1 MDYDYVVAQT
11 LLLGVVALIGIVF
24 TFALP
29 VPNHKSKA
37 ASGRYA
43 RLFLASCWIVEVCQ
57 TVRFSGYEQAGRMGF
72 YVASMIAA
80 YMLLMTIVKRYGHSL
95 TRQQIVL
102 VYAHIVAVALCS
114 VLLEFSWF
122 TQWMANTI
130 ILLSVAFPVW
140 LAIRRVKYYLASKSL
155 GDKVLYAVLSAVF
168 YTLLAIL
175 PLYLIFF
182 DASIAHHHSLTF
194 AILMVF
200 MLVFMLS
207 FAVSVLHSLVNRLHT
222 QVHTDPLTGAKNR
235 HFFYEIAPKLSAHAL
250 RNNEILSVVACDIDH
265 FKAINDKHGHVVGDI
280 AIKRFCK
287 IIQDELRAED
297 TLIRMGGEEF
307 LVLSPHCDRNQAT
320 ELAERLR
327 KVISETEIEAKGVNL
342 MLTASFGVI
351 EMTHNSEFFSSVK
364 EADQALYNAKAAGR
378 NQVITV

>member
-37 ASGRYA
+37 TSGRYA
-43 RLFLASCWIVEVCQ
+43 RLFLAACWFVEVCQ

-72 YVASMIAA
+72 YIASMLAA

-95 TRQQIVL
+95 TRQQVML

-114 VLLEFSWF
+114 VLLEFAWF
-122 TQWMANTI
+122 TQWMANTT

-140 LAIRRVKYYLASKSL
+140 LAIRRVKYYLTSKSL

-250 RNNEILSVVACDIDH
+250 RNNDILSVVACDIDH

-280 AIKRFCK
+280 ALKRFCK

-327 KVISETEIEAKGVNL
+327 TVISETEIEAKGAKL

-351 EMTHNSEFFSSVK
+351 EMTHTSEFFSSVK
-364 EADQALYNAKAAGR
+364 EADQALYDAKASGR

>member
-37 ASGRYA
+37 TSGRYA

-250 RNNEILSVVACDIDH
+250 RNNDILSVVACDIDH

-280 AIKRFCK
+280 ALKRFCR

-327 KVISETEIEAKGVNL
+327 RVISETEIEAKGVKL

-351 EMTHNSEFFSSVK
+351 EMTHTSEFFSSVK
-364 EADQALYNAKAAGR
+364 EADQALYNAKASGR

>member
-1 MDYDYVVAQT
+1 MEYDYVVAQT

-37 ASGRYA
+37 TSGRFA
-43 RLFLASCWIVEVCQ
+43 RLFLACCWLVEVCQ
-57 TVRFSGYEQAGRMGF
+57 TIRYSGYEDAGRMGF
-72 YVASMIAA
+72 YLASLCAA
-80 YMLLMTIVKRYGHSL
+80 YMLMMTIVKRYGHSL
-95 TRQQIVL
+95 TRKQIALVL
-102 VYAHIVAVALCS
+102 CHFTAVAACS
-114 VLLEFSWF
+114 VLLQFEYL
-122 TQWMANTI
+122 TQWAGNTF

-140 LAIRRVKYYLASKSL
+140 LAVRRVKIYLAAQSL

-168 YTLLAIL
+168 YSLLGIV

-182 DASIAHHHSLTF
+182 NASNVHHHGLTF
-194 AILMVF
+194 ALLLVF
-200 MLVFMLS
+200 ILVFMLS

-250 RNNEILSVVACDIDH
+250 RNNDILSVVVCDIDH
-265 FKAINDKHGHVVGDI
+265 FKAINDKHGHVVGDV
-280 AIKRFCK
+280 ALKRFCK
-287 IIQDELRAED
+287 IIQDQLRAEA

-307 LVLSPHCDRNQAT
+307 LVLTPHCDRNQAT

-327 KVISETEIEAKGVNL
+327 QVISQTEINAKGIKL
-342 MLTASFGVI
+342 LLTASFGVI
-351 EMTHNSEFFSSVK
+351 EMTPSSEFFSSVK
-364 EADQALYNAKAAGR
+364 AADQALINAKAAGR

>member
-11 LLLGVVALIGIVF
+11 LLLGIVALIGVVF

-29 VPNHKSKA
+29 VPNHKTKA
-37 ASGRYA
+37 SSGVFA
-43 RLFLASCWIVEVCQ
+43 RLFLAACWLVEVFQ
-57 TVRFSGYEQAGRMGF
+57 TVRLSGYEDIGRMGF
-72 YVASMIAA
+72 YVMSLSAA
-80 YMLLMTIVKRYGHSL
+80 YMLMMTIIKRYGHSL
-95 TRQQIVL
+95 NRQQTTL
-102 VYAHIVAVALCS
+102 VFLHLVGVALCS
-114 VLLEFSWF
+114 LLLQAGFIP
-122 TQWMANTI
+122 QWTANTV
-130 ILLSVAFPVW
+130 ILLSVAYPVW
-140 LAIRRVKYYLASKSL
+140 QAIRRVKFYLATNSL
-155 GDKVLYAVLSAVF
+155 GDKVLYAVLSTVF

-175 PLYLIFF
+175 PIYLIFF
-182 DASIAHHHSLTF
+182 DASIVHHHSLTF
-194 AILMVF
+194 AILLVF

-280 AIKRFCK
+280 ALKRFCK
-287 IIQDELRAED
+287 IIKDELRAED

>member
-1 MDYDYVVAQT
+1 MHQ
-11 LLLGVVALIGIVF
+11 
-24 TFALP
+24 
-29 VPNHKSKA
+29 
-37 ASGRYA
+37 
-43 RLFLASCWIVEVCQ
+43 
-57 TVRFSGYEQAGRMGF
+57 
-72 YVASMIAA
+72 
-80 YMLLMTIVKRYGHSL
+80 
-95 TRQQIVL
+95 
-102 VYAHIVAVALCS
+102 
-114 VLLEFSWF
+114 
-122 TQWMANTI
+122 
-130 ILLSVAFPVW
+130 
-140 LAIRRVKYYLASKSL
+140 
-155 GDKVLYAVLSAVF
+155 
-168 YTLLAIL
+168 
-175 PLYLIFF
+175 
-182 DASIAHHHSLTF
+182 HSLTF
-194 AILMVF
+194 AILLVF
-200 MLVFMLS
+200 MLVFVLS
-207 FAVSVLHSLVNRLHT
+207 FAERVLHSLVNRLHT

-280 AIKRFCK
+280 ALKRFCK
-287 IIQDELRAED
+287 IIQDELWAED